1 MDNKNKLLP
10 IILCGGSGTRL
21 WPLSRRSFPKQYL
34 SIHNKKDSSFLQ
46 RTTQRIQALSNA
58 ENPIIIC
65 NEEGVEK
72 IFTIEDLLP
81 QNFGP
86 DNLN

>member
-1 MDNKNKLLP
+1 MKVTKLIP
-10 IILCGGSGTRL
+10 VILCGGMGSRL
-21 WPLSRRSFPKQYL
+21 WPLSRASFPKLYL
-34 SIHNKKDSSFLQ
+34 KIHPQ
-46 RTTQRIQALSNA
+46 RLNTFFQGTINRLKNLKNIN
-58 ENPIIIC
+58 NPIIIC